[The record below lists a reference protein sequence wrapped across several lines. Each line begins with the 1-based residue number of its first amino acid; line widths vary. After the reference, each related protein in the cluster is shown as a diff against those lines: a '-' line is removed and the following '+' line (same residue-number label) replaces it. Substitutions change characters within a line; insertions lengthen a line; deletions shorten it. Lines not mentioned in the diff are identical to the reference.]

1 MLIRQLTLPIIASL
15 YLSTAFAHPKH
26 HHEES
31 SSSSEHPDY
40 SVMLKNNHND
50 ELRNQIVN
58 VLLEKAYSKGD
69 GEFLE
74 QAEDLM
80 KSSFNS
86 SDTENKLLETR
97 LAQANHNFS
106 RAETILND
114 VLKKDPK
121 NYDAILQLANIYR
134 LQGQFNQS
142 LKLCDQLDQQSVK
155 LYQAG
160 CVLQVDAM
168 TKNISEIKSRTNEL
182 LQMATRLN
190 KNDQQWLGNIM
201 LEIATRFNDPTLA
214 SQSIPLLNV
223 DNLPNTLAKS
233 NWYISQQEYSNAIK
247 ILTPYRY
254 HDGALYRIILS
265 KQKLN
270 DPLAEKDLNE
280 LTQRVQN
287 LLDHKDHIHLREQAQ
302 FLWVSKK
309 YDEGLRIAAK
319 NWNMQRE
326 NDDFEIY
333 AALALDSKNRESIEK
348 LLNWSNETGYEN
360 PTYIQKLKQM
370 GFVAQIDER

>member
-1 MLIRQLTLPIIASL
+1 VCSADAYIRQLTLSIIASL

-333 AALALDSKNRESIEK
+333 AALALDSKNRESTEK

-370 GFVAQIDER
+370 LKQL

>member
-1 MLIRQLTLPIIASL
+1 MISVALCTYNGAKYLGEQL
-15 YLSTAFAHPKH
+15 
-26 HHEES
+26 ES
-31 SSSSEHPDY
+31 
-40 SVMLKNNHND
+40 
-50 ELRNQIVN
+50 
-58 VLLEKAYSKGD
+58 
-69 GEFLE
+69 
-74 QAEDLM
+74 
-80 KSSFNS
+80 
-86 SDTENKLLETR
+86 
-97 LAQANHNFS
+97 
-106 RAETILND
+106 ILNQTRSVNEIVICD
-114 VLKKDPK
+114 DRSTDATADIVKAFQDKAPFPIYFYRNDSQLGSTK
-121 NYDAILQLANIYR
+121 NFEKCLQLC
-134 LQGQFNQS
+134 QGDIIF
-142 LKLCDQLDQQSVK
+142 LCDQDDSWMPEKVEK
-155 LYQAG
+155 L
-160 CVLQVDAM
+160 VDYLE
-168 TKNISEIKSRTNEL
+168 KNISEIKPRTNEL
-182 LQMATRLN
+182 LQIAARLN

-201 LEIATRFNDPTLA
+201 LEIATRFNDSTLA

-223 DNLPNTLAKS
+223 DNLPNALAKS

-247 ILTPYRY
+247 ILTQYRY

-333 AALALDSKNRESIEK
+333 AALALDSKNRESTEK
-348 LLNWSNETGYEN
+348 LLNWSNETGYQN

-370 GFVAQIDER
+370 LKQL

>member
-1 MLIRQLTLPIIASL
+1 MLIRQLTLAIVVSL
-15 YLSTAFAHPKH
+15 YLSTAIAHPKH

-31 SSSSEHPDY
+31 SSDSEHPNY
-40 SVMLKNNHND
+40 AVMLKNNHND

-106 RAETILND
+106 KAETILND

-155 LYQAG
+155 LYQVG

-168 TKNISEIKSRTNEL
+168 TKNISEIKPRTNEL
-182 LQMATRLN
+182 LQMAPRLN

-223 DNLPNTLAKS
+223 DNLPNALAKS

-309 YDEGLRIAAK
+309 YDEGLHIAAK

-326 NDDFEIY
+326 NDDFEVY
-333 AALALDSKNRESIEK
+333 AALALDSKNRESTEK
-348 LLNWSNETGYEN
+348 LLNWSNETGYQN

-370 GFVAQIDER
+370 LKQL